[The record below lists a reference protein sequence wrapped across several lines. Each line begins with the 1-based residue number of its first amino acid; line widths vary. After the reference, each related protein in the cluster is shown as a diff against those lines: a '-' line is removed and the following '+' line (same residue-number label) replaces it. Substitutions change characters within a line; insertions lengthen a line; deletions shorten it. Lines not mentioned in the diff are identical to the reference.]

1 MNTVLHQLQIHI
13 HKTDSSSEMFVQNEE
28 GPIKH
33 ILREFQ
39 PDCIFN
45 RDRIVIVGR
54 HSLTCLP
61 VSRLARMDLVSEQL
75 TDWIFPPNLVNAV
88 ELSEME
94 FRALVR
100 NPELR
105 DQWNQ
110 THPQDVSVII
120 FLEVEM
126 AGQAPVFLV
135 MEIASKESGNQLDTL
150 SAVFSGRALCFR
162 MRNGGVAALNLAHLT
177 RVTLFPGSSQAPLEA
192 WPAERSQNSRLKE
205 FTRTLNHLGEPPSAA
220 QAVGTAA
227 G

>member
-1 MNTVLHQLQIHI
+1 MHTALHRLQIHI
-13 HKTDSSSEMFVQNEE
+13 HKTDSSSEMFIQNEE
-28 GPIKH
+28 GLIKH

-45 RDRIVIVGR
+45 RDRMVIVGR

-61 VSRLARMDLVSEQL
+61 VSRLVRMDLVSEQL
-75 TDWIFPPNLVNAV
+75 SDWIFPPDLVNAV

-94 FRALVR
+94 FRALVQ

-110 THPQDVSVII
+110 THTQDVSVII

-135 MEIASKESGNQLDTL
+135 MEITSKELGNQLDTL

-177 RVTLFPGSSQAPLEA
+177 RVTLFPGSPQAPLEA
-192 WPAERSQNSRLKE
+192 WPAERSQHSQLKE
-205 FTRTLNHLGEPPSAA
+205 FTRTLSSLGDPPP
-220 QAVGTAA
+220 AVHAVRTAA